1 MALKPEV
8 RENYV
13 ELQQSTG
20 ERFGA
25 MADRVASPA
34 SLQMYDAAGRDGA
47 LELADW
53 LRRQKDDEDA
63 ILRVTDPIAYG
74 RREAGDKPQG
84 RSATGNKQN
93 G

>member
-1 MALKPEV
+1 MALTPEV

-13 ELQQSTG
+13 ELQKSTG

-25 MADRVASPA
+25 MADRVASTEA
-34 SLQMYDAAGRDGA
+34 LQMYDAAGRAGA
-47 LELADW
+47 LELAEW
-53 LRRQKDDEDA
+53 LRKQKDDEDA

-84 RSATGNKQN
+84 RSQTGGKQN